1 MAISRNRVGMAMD
14 ADAVVNPAVVRKI
27 DGSFSRIYLRF
38 NTGKLLCDLVNEETL
53 LYFFLN
59 AVSDR
64 KDLNFHQND
73 NICTF
78 HGTDMSLMLSIISGL
93 TSRLLLSFCTL
104 PDTSFFSDDLLFCS
118 GETG

>member
-1 MAISRNRVGMAMD
+1 MAMD
-14 ADAVVNPAVVRKI
+14 ADAVINPAMVRKI

-53 LYFFLN
+53 LYFFLI
-59 AVSDR
+59 AVSVR
-64 KDLNFHQND
+64 KNLSFYQNS
-73 NICTF
+73 NICTI
-78 HGTDMSLMLSIISGL
+78 HETDMSLMRSISDGL

>member
-1 MAISRNRVGMAMD
+1 MAMD

-27 DGSFSRIYLRF
+27 DGSFSRICLSF
-38 NTGKLLCDLVNEETL
+38 NIGKFLCDLVNEETL

-73 NICTF
+73 NICTI
-78 HGTDMSLMLSIISGL
+78 HGTDMSLMLSIIDGL

>member
-53 LYFFLN
+53 LYFFLI

-73 NICTF
+73 NIYTI
-78 HGTDMSLMLSIISGL
+78 HGTDMSLMLSIIGGL

-104 PDTSFFSDDLLFCS
+104 SDTSFFSDDFLFCW
-118 GETG
+118 G

>member
-38 NTGKLLCDLVNEETL
+38 NTGKLLCDLVNEETI
-53 LYFFLN
+53 LYFFLI
-59 AVSDR
+59 AVFDR
-64 KDLNFHQND
+64 KDLSFYQNN
-73 NICTF
+73 NICTL
-78 HGTDMSLMLSIISGL
+78 HETDMSLMLSIIGGL
-93 TSRLLLSFCTL
+93 ISRLLLSFCTL
-104 PDTSFFSDDLLFCS
+104 PDTSFFSDDFLFCW

>member
-1 MAISRNRVGMAMD
+1 MAMD

-53 LYFFLN
+53 FYFFLI
-59 AVSDR
+59 AVSVR
-64 KDLNFHQND
+64 KNLSSYQND
-73 NICTF
+73 NICAL
-78 HGTDMSLMLSIISGL
+78 HDTDMSLVSSIIDGL
-93 TSRLLLSFCTL
+93 TSRLLLSFGTL
-104 PDTSFFSDDLLFCS
+104 PDTSFFSDDFLFCW